1 MADSTLSGGEWVVG
15 TPRPR
20 FFPPGG

>member
-20 FFPPGG
+20 FFPPSG